1 MSAAPMPLLALADG
15 SAMPALGLGTWRLP
29 PHQTAASVGEALA
42 LGYRHLDAASI
53 YGNEAEIGEALA
65 EAFAAGELRRDQL
78 WITSKLWNDC
88 HAPEAVRP
96 ACERSLAALGI
107 EQLDLY
113 LMHWPVAQRPGVA
126 MPRTA
131 ADLIPLEQQPL
142 AATWAAME
150 ALVSAGLTRH
160 IGVSNFNLT
169 TLQTLQAGARLQ
181 PAVLQVERH
190 PLLQQPALL
199 RHCQRTGVLLTAYA
213 PLGSSGDSRPP
224 LLLEHPEVLAIAAE
238 QSLTP
243 AQVLLAWGL
252 GCGTAVI
259 PKSLQPKRL
268 AENLAAASVRL
279 DAASMARLAALDRGQ
294 RLISGQY
301 CCLPGGPYSLES
313 LWGEAHG

>member
-1 MSAAPMPLLALADG
+1 MPLLALADG
-15 SAMPALGLGTWRLP
+15 AAMPALGLGTWRLP
-29 PHQTAASVGEALA
+29 PERTAATVGEALA

-53 YGNEAEIGEALA
+53 YGNEAEIGQALA
-65 EAFAAGELRRDQL
+65 RAFAAGELRRDQF

-96 ACERSLAALGI
+96 ACERSLAALGL

-126 MPRTA
+126 MPRSA
-131 ADLIPLEQQPL
+131 ADLIPLDQQPL

-160 IGVSNFNLT
+160 IGVSNFNLAA
-169 TLQTLQAGARLQ
+169 LRALQAGAHLQ

-199 RHCQRTGVLLTAYA
+199 RHCQRTAYA

-224 LLLEHPEVLAIAAE
+224 LLLEHPEVLAIATE
-238 QSLTP
+238 QGLTP

-268 AENLAAASVRL
+268 AENLAAASVCL

-294 RLISGQY
+294 RLISGQF

-313 LWGEAHG
+313 LWGDASLS